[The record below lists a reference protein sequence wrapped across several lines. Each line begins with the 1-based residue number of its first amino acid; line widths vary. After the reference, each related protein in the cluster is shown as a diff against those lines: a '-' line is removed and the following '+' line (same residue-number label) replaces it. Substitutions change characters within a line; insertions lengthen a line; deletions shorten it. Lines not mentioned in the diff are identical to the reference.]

1 MTTDNLRNRIWNAK
15 YGKIEDTSN
24 TLSDQEKAE
33 ILAMVGN
40 RCRAETKRKLARR
53 LDLPLSLWDSFGI
66 YDRVKFANGRV
77 DYITGQDYT
86 YEMRTLRE
94 CILNH

>member
-1 MTTDNLRNRIWNAK
+1 MQDTLSERIWSAK
-15 YGKIEDTSN
+15 HESN
-24 TLSDQEKAE
+24 HAPQSLTDQEKAD

-53 LDLPLSLWDSFGI
+53 LDLPLSLWNSFGI
-66 YDRVKFANGRV
+66 YGRV
-77 DYITGQDYT
+77 YFEKGKAGYIPCQDYT
-86 YEMRTLRE
+86 YEMRTIRE

>member
-1 MTTDNLRNRIWNAK
+1 MNDTLKNRIWDAK
-15 YGKIEDTSN
+15 YGKIEDTCN

-33 ILAMVGN
+33 ILDMIGS
-40 RCRAETKRKLARR
+40 RCRAETKRKLERK

-66 YDRVKFANGRV
+66 YDRIKFKDGKV
-77 DYITGQDYT
+77 CYITGQDYT
-86 YEMRTLRE
+86 YEMRTIRE

>member
-1 MTTDNLRNRIWNAK
+1 MTTDTLRNRIWDAK
-15 YGKIEDTSN
+15 YGKSESPS
-24 TLSDQEKAE
+24 TLTDQEKAE

-40 RCRAETKRKLARR
+40 RCRAETKRKLERR

-66 YDRVKFANGRV
+66 YDRIKFENGRV